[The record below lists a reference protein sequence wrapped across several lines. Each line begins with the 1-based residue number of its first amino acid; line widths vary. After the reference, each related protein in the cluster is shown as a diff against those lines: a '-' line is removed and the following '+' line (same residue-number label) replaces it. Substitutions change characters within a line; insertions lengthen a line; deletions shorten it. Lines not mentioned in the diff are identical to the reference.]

1 MPPLPPAVRLLPM
14 DPRDDWCRDRS
25 VGDIQAD
32 FFLGE
37 LPFPP
42 RSGRYGYRS
51 AGLRAAAG
59 SVVLFQ
65 FGGRLIA
72 SAVYDHIEPYP
83 EPVGGCGGAMHFE
96 PRSVRVF
103 DPVGPEVV
111 RAVWPTFVRFG
122 QAKHALDPAGWP
134 AFVEQLANV
143 RGPGVRARGR

>member
-1 MPPLPPAVRLLPM
+1 MAALPPAVRLLPM
-14 DPRDDWCRDRS
+14 DPRDEWCR
-25 VGDIQAD
+25 GHPIEDIQAD

-42 RSGRYGYRS
+42 RSGRYGYRTS
-51 AGLRAAAG
+51 GLRAAAG

-65 FGGRLIA
+65 FAGRLIA

-83 EPVGGCGGAMHFE
+83 EPVGDCGGAMHFL
-96 PRSVRVF
+96 PDSIRVF
-103 DPVGPEVV
+103 DPVGPELV

-134 AFVEQLANV
+134 AFAQQLTNV
-143 RGPGVRARGR
+143 RGPRTG